1 MAKRKASNKPSPMLV
16 PVESPEA
23 IAEATGTND
32 PELSQR
38 LVSQVFET
46 LWMPAE
52 LSDEERLQRIRAA
65 IAALRGIKPQD
76 EVEGMLATQ
85 MVATHAIAMDCLAR
99 SMIQQPS
106 FKGRDNNLR
115 HAAKLL
121 SIFAKQL
128 ETLNRYRGKGQQK
141 VTVEYVNVEPGG
153 QAMVGQFEATA
164 KRRKKKTKKSHP
176 EPATALEHKPGEV
189 LDIDMTAKTH
199 SQVPAK
205 KQTS

>member
-1 MAKRKASNKPSPMLV
+1 MVKRKATNKQDMIEVRL
-16 PVESPEA
+16 ESPEA
-23 IAEATGTND
+23 IAEAMGTND
-32 PELSQR
+32 PALAQR
-38 LVSQVFET
+38 LVNQVYET

-65 IAALRGIKPQD
+65 IAAMRGIKPRD
-76 EVEGMLATQ
+76 EIEGMLATQ
-85 MVATHAIAMDCLAR
+85 MVATHAAAMECLRR
-99 SMIQQPS
+99 SMIQKQS

-128 ETLNRYRGKGQQK
+128 ETLNRNRGKGQQK
-141 VTVEYVNVEPGG
+141 MTIEHVNVEPGG

-164 KRRKKKTKKSHP
+164 KRRKKKTKKSLP

-189 LDIDMTAKTH
+189 LDIDLTTKTH
-199 SQVPAK
+199 SDTPAK
-205 KQTS
+205 KQT

>member
-1 MAKRKASNKPSPMLV
+1 MAKRKATNKQDMIEVRL
-16 PVESPEA
+16 ESPEA
-23 IAEATGTND
+23 IAEAMGTND
-32 PELSQR
+32 PALAQR
-38 LVSQVFET
+38 LVNQVYET

-65 IAALRGIKPQD
+65 IAAMRGIKPRD
-76 EVEGMLATQ
+76 EIEGMLATQ
-85 MVATHAIAMDCLAR
+85 MVATHAAAMECLRR
-99 SMIQQPS
+99 SMIQKQS

-128 ETLNRYRGKGQQK
+128 ETLNRNRGKGQQK
-141 VTVEYVNVEPGG
+141 MTIEHVNVEPGG

-164 KRRKKKTKKSHP
+164 KRRKKKTKKSLP

-189 LDIDMTAKTH
+189 LDIDLTTKTH
-199 SQVPAK
+199 SDTPAK
-205 KQTS
+205 KQT

>member
-1 MAKRKASNKPSPMLV
+1 MAKRKATNKQDMIEVRL
-16 PVESPEA
+16 ESPEA

-52 LSDEERLQRIRAA
+52 LSDEERLQHIRSA
-65 IAALRGIKPQD
+65 IAAMRGIKPQD
-76 EVEGMLATQ
+76 EVEGMLASQ
-85 MVATHAIAMDCLAR
+85 MVATHAAAMECFRR
-99 SMIQQPS
+99 SIIQEQS
-106 FKGRDNNLR
+106 IKGRDSELR

-128 ETLNRYRGKGQQK
+128 ETLNRNRGKGQQK
-141 VTVEYVNVEPGG
+141 MTIEYVNVEPGG
-153 QAMVGQFEATA
+153 QAMVGQFEADP
-164 KRRKKKTKKSHP
+164 KQPRKKAKQSAP
-176 EPATALEHKPGEV
+176 EPAKALEHKPGEMI
-189 LDIDMTAKTH
+189 DIDLTAKAN

-205 KQTS
+205 KQT